1 MGKHS
6 IVGMV
11 QIAGISAFTAVLA
24 ACGDASSGEEP
35 QGTLTR
41 TDIEA
46 TTDGLSMTPRSKVGA
61 YRVVIIDPVRVTH
74 QPSAINNR
82 GQIAGS
88 AQNDEDVRQ
97 AWYWDGE
104 EGHFLRGDDPE
115 GSGDAAD
122 INDAGHVVGGTTF
135 LRTDEFGESPRYRTR
150 AFLYDGTTMTAFGV
164 LGGNNLSRA
173 LGVNRHGDVAGTS
186 YGGTGEQHAVLFQDY
201 GVIDFGRGRAHAVND
216 HGEVTGQLSVGSED
230 VSAFLYSGGEI
241 QILGTLGGDRSTGND
256 INNAGAVVGSS
267 TTASGVVR
275 AFLYR
280 GGEMVELPVPGEG
293 SSAAAINRS
302 GQIVG
307 TTTIGTPQASESFLY
322 RNGEAALLRDILPQD
337 GCWKSLEARDIN
349 DHGDIVGVGVM
360 NDGASCGEVGRYLV
374 VVTRSPKRYQR

>member
-6 IVGMV
+6 VVGMV
-11 QIAGISAFTAVLA
+11 QIAGISAFTAFLA

-41 TDIEA
+41 TDIDA
-46 TTDGLSMTPRSKVGA
+46 TTEGLALTPRGKVGS
-61 YRVVIIDPVRVTH
+61 YRVVIIDPANVTIE
-74 QPSAINNR
+74 PAAINNR

-88 AQNDEDVRQ
+88 ARNDEDVRQ
-97 AWYWDGE
+97 AWYWDGQ
-104 EGHFLRGDDPE
+104 EGHFLPGESPE
-115 GSGDAAD
+115 GAGDAAD
-122 INDAGHVVGGTTF
+122 INDAGHVVGGATF

-173 LGVNRHGDVAGTS
+173 LGVNGHGDVAGTS
-186 YGGTGEQHAVLFQDY
+186 YGGSGEQHAVLFQDY
-201 GVIDFGRGRAHAVND
+201 GIVDFGQGRAHAVND
-216 HGEVTGQLSVGSED
+216 HGEVTGQLVVGWEGAE
-230 VSAFLYSGGEI
+230 AFLYSAGEI
-241 QILGTLGGDRSTGND
+241 QILGTLGGYGSTGND
-256 INNAGAVVGSS
+256 INDAGAVVGHA

-280 GGEMVELPVPGEG
+280 RGQMVELEVPGEG
-293 SSAAAINRS
+293 SSAVAINRS

-307 TTTIGTPQASESFLY
+307 NTTIGTPPASEGFLY
-322 RNGEAALLRDILPQD
+322 RKGRAMLLRDIIPQD
-337 GCWKSLEARDIN
+337 GCWKRLEARDIN

-360 NDGASCGEVGRYLV
+360 NEGATCGEVGRYLV
-374 VVTRSPKRYQR
+374 VVTRSPN